1 MNREERRAE
10 CIPIE
15 LITAFS
21 VGALPAED
29 ATAFS
34 LHAGECKD
42 CQRELDSIRPVVE
55 SMRVWPMDVLQ
66 PVAALWQRLAL
77 RVAATSLDYST
88 QPDRR
93 NRE

>member
-1 MNREERRAE
+1 MNREARRAG

-34 LHAGECKD
+34 AHAVECDD
-42 CQRELDSIRPVVE
+42 CRRELDSIRPLVK
-55 SMRVWPMDVLQ
+55 SMRIWPMDVLQ
-66 PVAALWQRLAL
+66 PAASLWERQAL
-77 RVAATSLDYST
+77 RIAAGER
-88 QPDRR
+88 QPLKG
-93 NRE
+93 E

>member
-1 MNREERRAE
+1 MKREARPAG

-34 LHAGECKD
+34 AHADECDD
-42 CQRELDSIRPVVE
+42 CRRELDSLRPLVQ
-55 SMRVWPMDVLQ
+55 SMRIWPMDVLQ
-66 PVAALWQRLAL
+66 PAASHWERLAL
-77 RVAATSLDYST
+77 RIAAEERQLLKG
-88 QPDRR
+88 
-93 NRE
+93 E